1 MKLLPEEFHGG
12 ETYLGRLI
20 QPVVH
25 RAALLRVL
33 AAWEH
38 LETTLDTE
46 TGDHHASIGDTTPG
60 RHHRPDRPGD
70 A

>member
-12 ETYLGRLI
+12 ETGLGRLI
-20 QPVVH
+20 QPVVY
-25 RAALLRVL
+25 RATLLRVL

-46 TGDHHASIGDTTPG
+46 TGDHHASIGDTWVVT
-60 RHHRPDRPGD
+60 
-70 A
+70 